1 MMAFDTNFST
11 MMTAAEAPRV
21 ALALRCGPKGRNHNG

>member
-1 MMAFDTNFST
+1 MMASGKYFSN

-21 ALALRCGPKGRNHNG
+21 ALALRCGPEGRN